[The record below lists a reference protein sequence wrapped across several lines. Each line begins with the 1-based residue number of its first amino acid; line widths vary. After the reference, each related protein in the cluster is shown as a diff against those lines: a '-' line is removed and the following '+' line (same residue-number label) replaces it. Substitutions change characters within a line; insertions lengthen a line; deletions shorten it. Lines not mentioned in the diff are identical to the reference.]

1 MADRHGN
8 GRVFL
13 LATVFALFVIFT
25 ITHLPA
31 VPMAIALL
39 ATTAFFVASGG
50 RNVPATTMVTS
61 VVSPERR
68 GGFMSVRAS
77 ANELG
82 LALASLIAGLIV
94 TRNPDGSL
102 AHYNRVGYFAIA
114 MSILAALLA
123 SRLKRRD

>member
-1 MADRHGN
+1 
-8 GRVFL
+8 
-13 LATVFALFVIFT
+13 
-25 ITHLPA
+25 
-31 VPMAIALL
+31 
-39 ATTAFFVASGG
+39 
-50 RNVPATTMVTS
+50 
-61 VVSPERR
+61 
-68 GGFMSVRAS
+68 MSVRAS